1 MRRLALFATMGAAIG
16 FAIVLTSCDRFANQ
30 PKLRGFVVPYGEELA
45 YPLLPPSGT
54 VAIDD
59 KLTHP
64 PPPVTLALLRRGR
77 ERFEIYCA
85 PCHGYDGSGDGM
97 IVQRGFP
104 HPPSYHSERLR
115 EAPIQHF
122 YDVITNG
129 YGVMFSYA
137 ARVSPPDRWA
147 IVAYI
152 RALQASTVA
161 SLNDVPPEIRQ
172 TLQ

>member
-1 MRRLALFATMGAAIG
+1 
-16 FAIVLTSCDRFANQ
+16 
-30 PKLRGFVVPYGEELA
+30 
-45 YPLLPPSGT
+45 
-54 VAIDD
+54 
-59 KLTHP
+59 
-64 PPPVTLALLRRGR
+64 
-77 ERFEIYCA
+77 
-85 PCHGYDGSGDGM
+85 M

-104 HPPSYHSERLR
+104 HPPSYHSEKLR

-137 ARVSPPDRWA
+137 ARVAPPDRWA
-147 IVAYI
+147 ITAYI